1 VRSAKLFAISD
12 IIYLET
18 ANAINTISAND
29 NLIKVTA
36 ENIFDSSSLSS
47 ANIVT
52 FFVAD
57 NMKPKSMINEK
68 YAPKAIAKPKL
79 PNIEGPNMREIYGIV
94 ANPNK

>member
-1 VRSAKLFAISD
+1 MFRLSAICEKGDSVLGRQFYIPLSEWSCVVDKGIAD
-12 IIYLET
+12 IRT
-18 ANAINTISAND
+18 FINDPFCRNR
-29 NLIKVTA
+29 
-36 ENIFDSSSLSS
+36 F
-47 ANIVT
+47 

-57 NMKPKSMINEK
+57 NMKPKSIINEK